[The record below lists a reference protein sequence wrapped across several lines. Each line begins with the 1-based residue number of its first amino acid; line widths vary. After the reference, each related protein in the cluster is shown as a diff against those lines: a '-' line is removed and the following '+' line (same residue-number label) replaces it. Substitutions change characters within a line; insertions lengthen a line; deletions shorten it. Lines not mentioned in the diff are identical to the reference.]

1 MKAYAYAPGKII
13 ICGEHFVV
21 YGATALAAAI
31 NRGTTA
37 EAEPS
42 PTTTTIY
49 SKDFGLQADLSTN
62 NIPERLKPLAATITA
77 VKEHLDE
84 KKGVKLTIQSDL
96 PPRSGL
102 GSSSSAAVA
111 TAAASALALGH
122 KLPLEDVIKL
132 AMSAERIVHK
142 NPSGIDVQVS
152 TRGGLLLFKKGSQPE
167 LLQLKKKVRFVIAST
182 GVERET
188 GELVERVRVWRE
200 RNPSLFNSLVESVTI
215 LSRCCAEALIL
226 GDLKRVG
233 AILNFFHTT
242 LSWLGVS
249 IKEIDQIVEAA
260 LSSPSALGAKLT
272 GAGGGGSV
280 IILCSEEGAED
291 VVKSVSKIASETFI
305 TPLPNKGV
313 KTWIKKS

>member
-1 MKAYAYAPGKII
+1 LKAYAYAPGKII

-42 PTTTTIY
+42 PTTTIY
-49 SKDFGLQADLSTN
+49 SKDFGIQADLSTN
-62 NIPERLKPLAATITA
+62 TIPEKLKPLAAAITA
-77 VKEHLDE
+77 VKEHLGE
-84 KKGVKLTIQSDL
+84 KRGVRLTIRSDL
-96 PPRSGL
+96 PPGSGL
-102 GSSSSAAVA
+102 GSSSSSAVAAV
-111 TAAASALALGH
+111 AASALALGH
-122 KLPLEDVIKL
+122 RLPLEDVIKL

-152 TRGGLLLFKKGSQPE
+152 ARGGLLLFTKGSQPE
-167 LLQLKKKVRFVIAST
+167 PVELKKEVKFVIAST
-182 GVERET
+182 GVERDT
-188 GELVERVRVWRE
+188 GEMVERVRVWRE
-200 RNPSLFNSLVESVTI
+200 QNPSLFNSLVESATV
-215 LSRCCAEALIL
+215 LSRCCAEALSL

-249 IKEIDQIVEAA
+249 IKEIEQIVKAA
-260 LSSPSALGAKLT
+260 LSTPAALGAKLT

-280 IILCSEEGAED
+280 IILCSEGGAEE
-291 VVKSVSKIASETFI
+291 VVKSVSKVASETFI
-305 TPLPNKGV
+305 TPLPNSGV
-313 KTWIKKS
+313 KTWVKKS

>member
-42 PTTTTIY
+42 PTTTIY
-49 SKDFGLQADLSTN
+49 SKDLAGKADLSTSS
-62 NIPERLKPLAATITA
+62 IPEKLKPIAAAITA
-77 VKEHLDE
+77 VKEHLGE

-96 PPRSGL
+96 PYRSGL
-102 GSSSSAAVA
+102 GSSSSSAVAAV
-111 TAAASALALGH
+111 AASALALGH
-122 KLPLEDVIKL
+122 KLPLDDVVRL

-142 NPSGIDVQVS
+142 NPSGIDVQAS
-152 TRGGLLLFKKGSQPE
+152 TRGGLLLFTKGSQPE
-167 LLQLKKKVRFVIAST
+167 PVELKRKVRFVVAST

-188 GELVERVRVWRE
+188 SALIERVRLWRE
-200 RNPSLFNSLVESVTI
+200 QNPSLFNSLVDSTTI

-226 GDLKRVG
+226 GDLKRAG

-249 IKEIDQIVEAA
+249 IKEIERIVEAA

-272 GAGGGGSV
+272 GAGGGGNV
-280 IILCSEEGAED
+280 IILCSEEGVEGVAEA
-291 VVKSVSKIASETFI
+291 VSRVASEAFV
-305 TPLPNKGV
+305 TPLPNSGV
-313 KTWIKKS
+313 KTWVQKS

>member
-1 MKAYAYAPGKII
+1 LKAYAYAPGKII

-42 PTTTTIY
+42 PTTTIY
-49 SKDFGLQADLSTN
+49 SKDFGIQADLSTN
-62 NIPERLKPLAATITA
+62 TIPEKLKPLAAAITA
-77 VKEHLDE
+77 VKEHLGE
-84 KKGVKLTIQSDL
+84 KRGVRLTIRSDL
-96 PPRSGL
+96 PPGSGL
-102 GSSSSAAVA
+102 GSSSSSAIAAV
-111 TAAASALALGH
+111 AASALALGH
-122 KLPLEDVIKL
+122 RLPVEDVIKL

-152 TRGGLLLFKKGSQPE
+152 ARGGLLLFTKGSQPE
-167 LLQLKKKVRFVIAST
+167 PVELKKEVKFVIAST
-182 GVERET
+182 GVKRDT
-188 GELVERVRVWRE
+188 GEMVERVRVWRE
-200 RNPSLFNSLVESVTI
+200 QNPSLFNSLVESATV

-249 IKEIDQIVEAA
+249 IKEIEQIVEAA
-260 LSSPSALGAKLT
+260 LSTPAALGAKLT

-280 IILCSEEGAED
+280 IILCSEGGAEE
-291 VVKSVSKIASETFI
+291 VVKSVSKVASEAFI
-305 TPLPNKGV
+305 TPLPNNGV
-313 KTWIKKS
+313 RAWVKKS

>member
-42 PTTTTIY
+42 PTTTIY

-62 NIPERLKPLAATITA
+62 SIPEKLMPLTAAITA
-77 VKEHLDE
+77 VKEHLGE
-84 KKGVKLTIQSDL
+84 KRGVKLTIQSDL

-102 GSSSSAAVA
+102 GSSSSSAVAAV
-111 TAAASALALGH
+111 AASALALGH
-122 KLPLEDVIKL
+122 RLPLDDIIKL
-132 AMSAERIVHK
+132 AMVAERLVHK

-152 TRGGLLLFKKGSQPE
+152 ARGGLLLFTKGSQPE
-167 LLQLKKKVRFVIAST
+167 LIQLKEKVRFVIAST

-188 GELVERVRVWRE
+188 GELIERVRVWRE
-200 RNPSLFNSLVESVTI
+200 RNLSLFSSLVESVTT

-242 LSWLGVS
+242 LSWLGIS
-249 IKEIDQIVEAA
+249 IKEIEQIVEAA
-260 LSSPSALGAKLT
+260 LSSPAALGAKLT

-280 IILCSEEGAED
+280 IILCSEDGADD
-291 VVKSVSKIASETFI
+291 VVKSVSKVASETFI
-305 TPLPNKGV
+305 TTLPNNGV
-313 KTWIKKS
+313 KTWVKKS

>member
-42 PTTTTIY
+42 PTTIIY
-49 SKDFGLQADLSTN
+49 SKDFGIQADLSTG
-62 NIPERLKPLAATITA
+62 NIPEKLKPIAAAINS
-77 VKEHLDE
+77 VKEHLGE
-84 KKGVKLTIQSDL
+84 KRSVKLTIKSDI

-102 GSSSSAAVA
+102 GSSSSSAVAAV
-111 TAAASALALGH
+111 AASALALGH
-122 KLPLEDVIKL
+122 KLRLDEVVDL

-152 TRGGLLLFKKGSQPE
+152 TRGGLLLYSKGSQPE
-167 LLQLKKKVRFVIAST
+167 SIQLHKTVNFVVAST
-182 GVERET
+182 GVERGT
-188 GELVERVRVWRE
+188 SDLIERVRVWRE
-200 RNPSLFNSLVESVTI
+200 QNPSLFKSLVDSTTI
-215 LSRCCAEALIL
+215 LSRCCAEALITS
-226 GDLKRVG
+226 DIKRAG

-242 LSWLGVS
+242 LSWLGIS
-249 IKEIDQIVEAA
+249 IKKIEMIVEAA

-280 IILCSEEGAED
+280 IILCSEEGVDD
-291 VVKSVSKIASETFI
+291 VVRAVSKVAAETFV
-305 TPLPNKGV
+305 TPLPNNGV
-313 KTWIKKS
+313 KTWSQKS